1 MEDKI
6 IDLLSSEDLNLRSLG
21 KNILI
26 QNYKIPMYVYS
37 TPLPSIY
44 FYLKK
49 HKNKQLFKMDTSTI
63 LLYIEKNQLYTNS
76 EIKRFAEC
84 IYEYNK

>member
-26 QNYKIPMYVYS
+26 QNYKIPKYIYS
-37 TPLPSIY
+37 TSLPFIY

-49 HKNKQLFKMDTSTI
+49 YKNKQLFKIATNTV
-63 LLYIEKNQLYTNS
+63 LLRIEKKSFYNNS
-76 EIKRFAEC
+76 EIRRFAEC